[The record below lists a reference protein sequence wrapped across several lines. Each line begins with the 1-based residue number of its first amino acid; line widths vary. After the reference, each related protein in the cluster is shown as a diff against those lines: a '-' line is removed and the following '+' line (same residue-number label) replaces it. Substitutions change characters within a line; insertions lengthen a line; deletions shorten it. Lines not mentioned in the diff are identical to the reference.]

1 MGDSNDQNSVGKN
14 KQLLRPPPGFELK
27 INDNLPMSSR
37 EKIQVDTNFIPGYY
51 RHYLYIK
58 KKVTVSIHC
67 QQISNLQEQC
77 QTEMYDCVMRAVNG
91 LHLNH
96 KLCRPIILLKR
107 PIKF

>member
-51 RHYLYIK
+51 RHYLFK
-58 KKVTVSIHC
+58 KNQSYCFHPLSANFKFAGAM
-67 QQISNLQEQC
+67 SN
-77 QTEMYDCVMRAVNG
+77 
-91 LHLNH
+91 
-96 KLCRPIILLKR
+96 
-107 PIKF
+107 